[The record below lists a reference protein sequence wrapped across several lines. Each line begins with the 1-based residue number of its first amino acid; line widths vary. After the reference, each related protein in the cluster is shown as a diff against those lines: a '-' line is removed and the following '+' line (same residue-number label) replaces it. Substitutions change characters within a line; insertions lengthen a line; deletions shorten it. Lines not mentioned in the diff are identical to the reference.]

1 MSDAASNLSE
11 QDFADLCAL
20 ADGTLAAERRPVVE
34 ARVAASPELQRLVER
49 QRQAM
54 QATRA
59 LAEEPVPPSL
69 RAAVEA
75 SRPARAR
82 GRPAPR
88 LLPRLALA
96 GGLALV
102 LVAVLAVFL
111 TGGPGAPTVAEAAQ
125 LAQQPPTGPAP
136 ATVDPARTRLD
147 VDVEGVVFPA
157 FERGFGWHAVG
168 TRREKLGGRNVV
180 VVVYEKGS
188 RRIGYAIVGGSAL
201 TRPGNADG
209 TTRGGVL
216 YQTLELDGKPVVTWR
231 RDGHTC
237 VLVGGASR
245 DELLALAAY

>member
-20 ADGTLAAERRPVVE
+20 ADGTLAAERRPAVE
-34 ARVAASPELQRLVER
+34 ARVAASPELQRLLER
-49 QRQAM
+49 QQQAV

-59 LAEEPVPPSL
+59 LADEPVPQAL
-69 RAAVEA
+69 REAVET

-82 GRPAPR
+82 RPAPR
-88 LLPRLALA
+88 LLPRRALA

-102 LVAVLAVFL
+102 LVAVLAVIL
-111 TGGPGAPTVAEAAQ
+111 TRGPGAPTVAEAAQ
-125 LAQQPPTGPAP
+125 LAQRPPTGPAP
-136 ATVDPARTRLD
+136 AAADQAGTRLD

-168 TRREKLGGRNVV
+168 TRREELGGRDTV
-180 VVVYEKGS
+180 VVVYGKGS

-201 TRPGNADG
+201 SRPGGAAG

-216 YQTLELDGKPVVTWR
+216 YQTLEIGGKPVVTWR

-237 VLVGGASR
+237 VLVGAAPR
-245 DELLALAAY
+245 NELLTLAAY